1 MATLKQPQVPAPV
14 NAVLRRDGVK
24 LKQYKSTSSFEK
36 ALLKFINNNHVLHL
50 STCRA
55 DVCRS
60 TPLEYRNHG
69 LVFYILSEGGA
80 KFENLK
86 HNKNVC
92 FSIAEPYSSED
103 DFWGYKGLQAWG
115 VARIIN
121 RKENPEDF
129 HAALKKMKIHRV
141 LKKLGMKD
149 IPKEFNY
156 RIIEI
161 TPHRIKYNNPREGVF
176 RVTWEKQAT

>member
-1 MATLKQPQVPAPV
+1 MATLKQPPVPAPMTG
-14 NAVLRRDGVK
+14 VLKRDGVK
-24 LKQYKSTSSFEK
+24 LKHYKSTSSFEK
-36 ALLKFINNNHVLHL
+36 ELLKFINKNHVLHL
-50 STCRA
+50 STCRKNI
-55 DVCRS
+55 CRS

-69 LVFYILSEGGA
+69 FTFYILSEGGV

-86 HNKNVC
+86 HNRDIC

-115 VARIIN
+115 KARVIS
-121 RKENPEDF
+121 RKENPDDF
-129 HAALKKMKIHRV
+129 NAALGKMKIRRV

-149 IPKEFNY
+149 IPKEFSY

-161 TPHRIKYNNPREGVF
+161 TPSRIKYNNPRAGVF
-176 RVTWEKQAT
+176 RIIWEK